1 MYKRRSW
8 MIALLTV
15 LGVGCSNK
23 LQELRQETKEEPP
36 AAASS
41 TSAVPITTPLPATAA
56 NPKTPNAPEHS
67 TSDEGVSLGPE
78 NTSISFVG
86 SSLLSKQAGS
96 FDNFDGRIE
105 FESDDPQEARISLT
119 IEMDSLSTNISLLT
133 NHLKRADFLDVEH
146 YPQAKFVSK
155 RILQVPGG
163 GVNHTITGDMTIH
176 GVTKTLEIPARIS
189 IADKLVSLDATFDL
203 HQSEFGMEK
212 GAKKT
217 DDVVPVTVSARVRRR

>member
-1 MYKRRSW
+1 
-8 MIALLTV
+8 MIVLLTV

-23 LQELRQETKEEPP
+23 LQELRQEAKDEPP
-36 AAASS
+36 AS
-41 TSAVPITTPLPATAA
+41 TAAVPITIPSPATAA
-56 NPKTPNAPEHS
+56 TPNAPNSPEHS
-67 TSDEGVSLGPE
+67 ASDKGVSLGPE

-96 FDNFDGRIE
+96 FDDFDGRIE
-105 FESDDPQEARISLT
+105 LESDDPQEARISLT
-119 IEMDSLSTNISLLT
+119 IQMDSLSTNIILLT

-146 YPQAKFVSK
+146 YPQATFVSK

-176 GVTKTLEIPARIS
+176 GVTKTLEIPARFAIS
-189 IADKLVSLDATFDL
+189 DNLVSLEATFDI

-212 GAKKT
+212 GAKKA
-217 DDVVPVTVSARVRRR
+217 DDVVPVTVFARVRRR